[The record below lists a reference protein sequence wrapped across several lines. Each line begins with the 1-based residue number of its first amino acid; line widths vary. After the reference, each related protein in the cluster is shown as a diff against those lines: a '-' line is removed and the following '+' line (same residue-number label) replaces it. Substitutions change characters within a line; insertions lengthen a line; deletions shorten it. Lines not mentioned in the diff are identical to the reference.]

1 MRTFKQFLKGLGYH
15 ESMSRQHTVFFLI
28 SGLCLGLF
36 FVYMA
41 LFGIVVGWGT
51 LTGVLCGLVGI
62 AGYAW
67 LFMADYAGRGVL
79 LHERDQRI
87 AELESELSELRKK

>member
-1 MRTFKQFLKGLGYH
+1 MRNFKLFLKGLGYH
-15 ESMSRQHTVFFLI
+15 KSISSQHSVFFLI
-28 SGLCLGLF
+28 SGLCLGSF

-41 LFGIVVGWGT
+41 VFGIVVGWGM

-79 LHERDQRI
+79 LHERDRRI
-87 AELESELSELRKK
+87 AELESELSEPRKL